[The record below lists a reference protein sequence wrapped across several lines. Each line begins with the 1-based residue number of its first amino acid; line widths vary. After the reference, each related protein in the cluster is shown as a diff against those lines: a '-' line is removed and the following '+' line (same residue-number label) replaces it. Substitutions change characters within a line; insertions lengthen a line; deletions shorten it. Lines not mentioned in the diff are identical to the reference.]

1 MDEETEAWV
10 RLAEA
15 PGLGA
20 AEASALAASYGS
32 AASVIAAGRAA
43 LSSRGLTAET
53 LDGLFEPPAERME
66 LIGAW
71 LAEPHHHL
79 VTPYSP
85 DYPALLADATGAPLL
100 LYVNGDPA
108 SLSMPQ
114 LAVVGSR
121 NPTRGGERTAFEFAA
136 HLAASGLVITSGLAT
151 GIDTA
156 AHEGAL
162 SVGGSTVAVLGTGID
177 RVYPAANRDLAHR
190 IAARGALVSE
200 FPLGSPPE
208 AWHFPR
214 RNRIISGMSLGTLVV
229 EAARRSGSL
238 ITARL
243 AAEQGREVFAIP
255 GSIHNALARGCH
267 RLIRDGARLVES
279 ADDIFAELAPLAGA
293 LGTELAKSSLRHD
306 ETVSAGAAGDVPRA
320 REMDGARD
328 GDRSRDEDY
337 DKLLQA
343 LAWEPTDMDT
353 LIGRSGLTI
362 DQLSSMLLILELEGE
377 VETLPG
383 GKFSRVRQERLPE

>member
-1 MDEETEAWV
+1 MDEDTEAWV

-15 PGLGA
+15 PGLGT
-20 AEASALAASYGS
+20 AEAAALVERFGSAARLAAAGRSALA
-32 AASVIAAGRAA
+32 
-43 LSSRGLTAET
+43 SRGLGAET
-53 LDGLFEPPAERME
+53 VDTLLAPPAERME
-66 LIGAW
+66 RIAGW
-71 LAEPHHHL
+71 LAEPGHQL
-79 VTPYSP
+79 VSQHSP
-85 DYPALLADATGAPLL
+85 DYPALLADTTGAPLV
-100 LYVNGDPA
+100 LYVNGDPGL
-108 SLSMPQ
+108 LSMPQ

-121 NPTRGGERTAFEFAA
+121 NPTRAGERTAFEFAA
-136 HLAASGLVITSGLAT
+136 HLAASGLTITSGLAS

-162 SVGGSTVAVLGTGID
+162 SAGGSTIAVLGTGID
-177 RVYPAANRDLAHR
+177 RVYPASNRELAHR
-190 IAARGALVSE
+190 IAGRGALVSE
-200 FPLGSPPE
+200 FPLGAPPE

-229 EAARRSGSL
+229 EAAQRSGSL

-279 ADDIFAELAPLAGA
+279 ANDIFAELAPLTRA
-293 LGTELAKSSLRHD
+293 LGRRIAQAPPGAD
-306 ETVSAGAAGDVPRA
+306 SAAASNAATG
-320 REMDGARD
+320 RD
-328 GDRSRDEDY
+328 RDY
-337 DKLLQA
+337 DKLLEA
-343 LAWEPTDMDT
+343 LAWEPVDMDT
-353 LIGRSGLTI
+353 LIERSRLTI

>member
-20 AEASALAASYGS
+20 AEAAALVESFGS
-32 AASVIAAGRAA
+32 AARVAGAGRGA
-43 LSSRGLTAET
+43 LASRGLDADTVEA
-53 LDGLFEPPAERME
+53 LLAPPAERMAH
-66 LIGAW
+66 IAGW
-71 LAEPHHHL
+71 LAEPGHHL
-79 VTPYSP
+79 VSRHSA
-85 DYPALLADATGAPLL
+85 DYPALLAEAAGAPLV
-100 LYVNGDPA
+100 LYVNGEPGL
-108 SLSMPQ
+108 LSMPQ

-136 HLAASGLVITSGLAT
+136 HLAASGLTITSGLAT
-151 GIDTA
+151 GIDA
-156 AHEGAL
+156 SAHEGAL
-162 SVGGSTVAVLGTGID
+162 SAGGSTIAVLGTGID
-177 RVYPAANRDLAHR
+177 RVYPAANRHLAHR
-190 IAARGALVSE
+190 IAERGALVSE

-229 EAARRSGSL
+229 EAAQRSGSL

-293 LGTELAKSSLRHD
+293 LGTRLGEPPSDTDSAA
-306 ETVSAGAAGDVPRA
+306 AGAAGA
-320 REMDGARD
+320 GRD
-328 GDRSRDEDY
+328 GDY
-337 DKLLQA
+337 DKLLEA
-343 LAWEPTDMDT
+343 LAWEPADMDT
-353 LIGRSGLTI
+353 LIERSGLTI

-377 VETLPG
+377 VESLPG

>member
-1 MDEETEAWV
+1 MDEETQAWV
-10 RLAEA
+10 SLAEA
-15 PGLGA
+15 PGLGTVEAVALIESFGSA
-20 AEASALAASYGS
+20 ARVVTAGHAALAA
-32 AASVIAAGRAA
+32 
-43 LSSRGLTAET
+43 RGLGAET
-53 LDGLFEPPAERME
+53 VEALLEPPADRMQH
-66 LIGAW
+66 IAAW
-71 LAEPHHHL
+71 LGEPAHHL
-79 VTPYSP
+79 VTRHSP
-85 DYPALLADATGAPLL
+85 DYPALLAEAAGAPLI

-108 SLSMPQ
+108 LLSMPQ

-121 NPTRGGERTAFEFAA
+121 NPTRGGERTAFDFAA
-136 HLAASGLVITSGLAT
+136 HLAASGLTITSGLAA

-162 SVGGSTVAVLGTGID
+162 SAGGTTIAVLGTGID
-177 RVYPAANRDLAHR
+177 RVYPATNRGLAHR
-190 IAARGALVSE
+190 ITERGALVSE

-293 LGTELAKSSLRHD
+293 LGTRLAEPDAGGHS
-306 ETVSAGAAGDVPRA
+306 VASADTAGGAGR
-320 REMDGARD
+320 GRD
-328 GDRSRDEDY
+328 GDY
-337 DKLLQA
+337 DKLLEA
-343 LAWEPTDMDT
+343 LGWEPVDMDS
-353 LIGRSGLTI
+353 LIERSGLTI
-362 DQLSSMLLILELEGE
+362 EQLSSMLLILELEGE

>member
-15 PGLGA
+15 PGLA
-20 AEASALAASYGS
+20 PARAVSLVERYGS
-32 AASVIAAGRAA
+32 AAGAIAAGRRSLASA
-43 LSSRGLTAET
+43 GLDAESIAV
-53 LDGLFEPPAERME
+53 LKDFDANR
-66 LIGAW
+66 
-71 LAEPHHHL
+71 LARVRDWHAVPGHHIL
-79 VTPYSP
+79 TRRSP
-85 DYPALLADATGAPLL
+85 DYPPLLAEIADAPLL
-100 LYVNGDPA
+100 LYVNGDPGC
-108 SLSMPQ
+108 LSMPQ

-121 NPTRGGERTAFEFAA
+121 NPTRGGERTAAEFAA
-136 HLAASGLVITSGLAT
+136 HLAATGLTITSGLAT

-162 SVGGSTVAVLGTGID
+162 SARGVTIAVLGTGID

-190 IAARGALVSE
+190 VAAHGALVSE
-200 FPLGSPPE
+200 FPLGAPPE

-229 EAARRSGSL
+229 EAAQRSGSL

-279 ADDIFAELAPLAGA
+279 ADDIYSELAPLAGT
-293 LGTELAKSSLRHD
+293 LRGTLERPP
-306 ETVSAGAAGDVPRA
+306 AAADSVESVAPR
-320 REMDGARD
+320 GTRD
-328 GDRSRDEDY
+328 ADY
-337 DKLLQA
+337 DKLLEA
-343 LAWEPTDMDT
+343 LSWEPVDMET
-353 LIGRSGLTI
+353 LIERSGLTI

-383 GKFSRVRQERLPE
+383 GKFSRVRQERLP

>member
-1 MDEETEAWV
+1 MDEETDAWV

-20 AEASALAASYGS
+20 AEAAALVESFGS
-32 AASVIAAGRAA
+32 AARVVAAGRGA
-43 LSSRGLTAET
+43 LASRGLDADAIEA
-53 LDGLFEPPAERME
+53 LLAPPAERME
-66 LIGAW
+66 RIARW
-71 LAEPHHHL
+71 LDEPGHHL
-79 VTPYSP
+79 VSRHSP
-85 DYPALLADATGAPLL
+85 DYPALLAEATGAPLVL
-100 LYVNGDPA
+100 FVNGDPGL
-108 SLSMPQ
+108 LSMPQ

-121 NPTRGGERTAFEFAA
+121 NPTRGGARTAFEFAA
-136 HLAASGLVITSGLAT
+136 HLAASGLTITSGLAT

-162 SVGGSTVAVLGTGID
+162 SAGGSTIAVLGTGID
-177 RVYPAANRDLAHR
+177 RVYPAANRELAHR
-190 IAARGALVSE
+190 IAERGALVSE

-208 AWHFPR
+208 SWHFPR

-229 EAARRSGSL
+229 EAAQRSGSL

-293 LGTELAKSSLRHD
+293 LGTRLAEPSSGRD
-306 ETVSAGAAGDVPRA
+306 SAAVGTAGA
-320 REMDGARD
+320 ERD
-328 GDRSRDEDY
+328 GDY
-337 DKLLQA
+337 DKLLEA
-343 LAWEPTDMDT
+343 LAWEPVDMDT
-353 LIGRSGLTI
+353 LIERSGLTI

>member
-1 MDEETEAWV
+1 MDEETEGWV

-20 AEASALAASYGS
+20 AEAAALVESFGS
-32 AASVIAAGRAA
+32 AARVVAAGRGA
-43 LSSRGLTAET
+43 LASRGLHAATVEA
-53 LDGLFEPPAERME
+53 LLAPPAERME
-66 LIGAW
+66 RIAGW
-71 LAEPHHHL
+71 LEAPGHHL
-79 VTPYSP
+79 VSRHSE
-85 DYPALLADATGAPLL
+85 DYPALLAQSTGAPLI
-100 LYVNGDPA
+100 LYVNGDPGL
-108 SLSMPQ
+108 LSMPQ

-121 NPTRGGERTAFEFAA
+121 NPTRGGERTALEFAA

-162 SVGGSTVAVLGTGID
+162 SANGSTVAVLGTGID
-177 RVYPAANRDLAHR
+177 RVYPAANRALAHR
-190 IAARGALVSE
+190 IAERGALVSE
-200 FPLGSPPE
+200 FPLGAQPE

-229 EAARRSGSL
+229 EAAHRSGSL

-293 LGTELAKSSLRHD
+293 LGTRLSEPPPGGGS
-306 ETVSAGAAGDVPRA
+306 GAAG
-320 REMDGARD
+320 GAADAAVAGRD
-328 GDRSRDEDY
+328 GDY
-337 DKLLQA
+337 DKLLEA
-343 LAWEPTDMDT
+343 LGWEPVDMDR
-353 LIGRSGLTI
+353 LIERSGLTI

-377 VETLPG
+377 VESLPG

>member
-15 PGLGA
+15 PGLGTVEA
-20 AEASALAASYGS
+20 AALVQGFGS
-32 AASVIAAGRAA
+32 AARVIGAGRSA
-43 LSSRGLTAET
+43 LKSRGLSAET
-53 LDGLFEPPAERME
+53 VDALLAPPAER
-66 LIGAW
+66 LQRIAAW
-71 LAEPHHHL
+71 LAEPDHHL
-79 VTPYSP
+79 VTRQSP
-85 DYPALLADATGAPLL
+85 DYPALLEEAAGAPLL
-100 LYVNGDPA
+100 LYVNGDPTL
-108 SLSMPQ
+108 LSMPQ

-136 HLAASGLVITSGLAT
+136 HLAASGLTITSGLAT

-162 SVGGSTVAVLGTGID
+162 SAGGSTIAVLGTGID
-177 RVYPAANRDLAHR
+177 RVYPAANRELAHR
-190 IAARGALVSE
+190 IAERGALVSE

-208 AWHFPR
+208 SWHFPR

-293 LGTELAKSSLRHD
+293 LGTRLRTPAAEGHSVASKD
-306 ETVSAGAAGDVPRA
+306 AAEGAGEG
-320 REMDGARD
+320 RD
-328 GDRSRDEDY
+328 GDY
-337 DKLLQA
+337 DKLLEA
-343 LAWEPTDMDT
+343 LGWEPVDMDS
-353 LIGRSGLTI
+353 LIERSGLTI
-362 DQLSSMLLILELEGE
+362 EQLSSMLLILELEGE

>member
-20 AEASALAASYGS
+20 AAAAALVENFGS
-32 AASVIAAGRAA
+32 AARAVAAGRGA
-43 LSSRGLTAET
+43 LASRGLEAEAIEA
-53 LDGLFEPPAERME
+53 LLAPPAERMAR
-66 LIGAW
+66 IAAW
-71 LAEPHHHL
+71 LGEPGHHL
-79 VTPYSP
+79 VSRHSP
-85 DYPALLADATGAPLL
+85 DYPALLAEAAGAPLV
-100 LYVNGDPA
+100 LYVNGDPGL
-108 SLSMPQ
+108 LSMPQ

-121 NPTRGGERTAFEFAA
+121 NPTRGGARTALEFAA
-136 HLAASGLVITSGLAT
+136 HLAASGLTITSGLAT

-162 SVGGSTVAVLGTGID
+162 SAGGSTIAVLGTGID
-177 RVYPAANRDLAHR
+177 RVYPAANRELAHR
-190 IAARGALVSE
+190 IAGRGALVSE

-279 ADDIFAELAPLAGA
+279 ADDIFGELAPLAGA
-293 LGTELAKSSLRHD
+293 LGTRLSAPPSG
-306 ETVSAGAAGDVPRA
+306 AGAGAGGGA
-320 REMDGARD
+320 ADGAPGGRD
-328 GDRSRDEDY
+328 GDY
-337 DKLLQA
+337 DKLLEA
-343 LAWEPTDMDT
+343 LGWEPVDMDR
-353 LIGRSGLTI
+353 LIERSGLTI

-377 VETLPG
+377 VESLPG

>member
-15 PGLGA
+15 PGLGTVEA
-20 AEASALAASYGS
+20 AALVQGFGS
-32 AASVIAAGRAA
+32 AARVIAAGRSA
-43 LSSRGLTAET
+43 LKARGLSAESMDA
-53 LDGLFEPPAERME
+53 LLAPPADRLER
-66 LIGAW
+66 IADW
-71 LAEPHHHL
+71 LAGPRHHI
-79 VTPYSP
+79 VTRQSP
-85 DYPALLADATGAPLL
+85 DYPALLEESPGAPLL
-100 LYVNGDPA
+100 LYVNGDPGL
-108 SLSMPQ
+108 LSMPQ

-136 HLAASGLVITSGLAT
+136 HLAASGLTITSGLAT

-162 SVGGSTVAVLGTGID
+162 SAGGSTIAVLGTGID
-177 RVYPAANRDLAHR
+177 RVYPAANRELAHR
-190 IAARGALVSE
+190 IAERGALVSE

-208 AWHFPR
+208 SWHFPR

-293 LGTELAKSSLRHD
+293 LGTRLAALTAEGHSVASRD
-306 ETVSAGAAGDVPRA
+306 AAEGAGEG
-320 REMDGARD
+320 RD
-328 GDRSRDEDY
+328 GDY
-337 DKLLQA
+337 DKLLEA
-343 LAWEPTDMDT
+343 LGWEPVDMDT
-353 LIGRSGLTI
+353 LIDRSGLTI
-362 DQLSSMLLILELEGE
+362 EQLSSMLLILELEGE

>member
-20 AEASALAASYGS
+20 AEAAALVESFGS
-32 AASVIAAGRAA
+32 AGRVVAAGRAA
-43 LSSRGLTAET
+43 LASRGLDAET
-53 LDGLFEPPAERME
+53 LEALLVPPAERME
-66 LIGAW
+66 RIAGW
-71 LAEPHHHL
+71 LAEPGHRL
-79 VTPYSP
+79 VSRHSP
-85 DYPALLADATGAPLL
+85 DYPALLAEATGAPLV
-100 LYVNGDPA
+100 LYVNGDPGL
-108 SLSMPQ
+108 LSMPQ

-136 HLAASGLVITSGLAT
+136 HLAASGLTITSGLAS
-151 GIDTA
+151 GIDAA

-162 SVGGSTVAVLGTGID
+162 SAGGSTIAVLGTGID
-177 RVYPAANRDLAHR
+177 RVYPAANRELAHR
-190 IAARGALVSE
+190 IAGQGALVSE

-229 EAARRSGSL
+229 EAAQRSGSL

-293 LGTELAKSSLRHD
+293 LGTRLGKSPSGGD
-306 ETVSAGAAGDVPRA
+306 SAAAEA
-320 REMDGARD
+320 AESERD
-328 GDRSRDEDY
+328 GDY
-337 DKLLQA
+337 DKLLEA
-343 LAWEPTDMDT
+343 LAWEPVDMDT
-353 LIGRSGLTI
+353 LIERSGLTI

>member
-1 MDEETEAWV
+1 MDDETQAWV
-10 RLAEA
+10 RLTEA
-15 PGLGA
+15 PGLGT
-20 AEASALAASYGS
+20 AEAAALVEDFGS
-32 AASVIAAGRAA
+32 AARVIAAGRSA
-43 LSSRGLTAET
+43 LSARGLTTET
-53 LDGLFEPPAERME
+53 VDALLEPPAERME
-66 LIGAW
+66 RVAAW
-71 LAEPHHHL
+71 LAEAQHHL
-79 VTPYSP
+79 VSRRSP
-85 DYPALLADATGAPLL
+85 DYPALLEEAPGAPLV

-108 SLSMPQ
+108 LLSMPQ

-136 HLAASGLVITSGLAT
+136 HLAASGLTITSGLAT

-162 SVGGSTVAVLGTGID
+162 SAGGSTIAVLGTGID
-177 RVYPAANRDLAHR
+177 RVYPAANRELAHR
-190 IAARGALVSE
+190 IAGRGALVSE
-200 FPLGSPPE
+200 FPLGAHPE

-279 ADDIFAELAPLAGA
+279 AGDIFAELAPLAGA
-293 LGTELAKSSLRHD
+293 LGTRLTAP
-306 ETVSAGAAGDVPRA
+306 AAGGHSVA
-320 REMDGARD
+320 SDGTAGGRD
-328 GDRSRDEDY
+328 GDY
-337 DKLLQA
+337 DKLLEA
-343 LAWEPTDMDT
+343 LGWEPVDMDT
-353 LIGRSGLTI
+353 LIERSGLTI
-362 DQLSSMLLILELEGE
+362 EQLSSMLLILELEGE
-377 VETLPG
+377 VESLPG